1 MPHTHEGGLRHDH
14 ADGDVD
20 HSHDDV
26 DTTTT
31 TPRGY
36 APTPVHERPVTR
48 DRADYVEHEREYPYS
63 VRGGFSLGG
72 IFTGVVV
79 ALGAVVLLAALIGG
93 IVAAAGVD
101 GGATADEV
109 TQFGWGAAIGLIVAQ
124 FLAYLWGGYTSGRMA
139 RGLGWL
145 NGLMVP
151 IAAIVI
157 ALLIGL
163 LVQWMGADTGVVVA
177 YGQDQVPVGIDAEQF
192 RNIGLVAGIGSLI
205 AMFLGGI
212 FGGMLGARW
221 HDKLEARHGVEE
233 ERHLRAA

>member
-14 ADGDVD
+14 DGGDVS

-36 APTPVHERPVTR
+36 GPGPVPAAPVTG
-48 DRADYVEHEREYPYS
+48 DRPGYVEREREYPYS
-63 VRGGFSLGG
+63 VRGGFSFGAIL
-72 IFTGVVV
+72 TGVVV
-79 ALGAVVLLAALIGG
+79 ALGAMLLLTALIGG

-101 GGATADEV
+101 GGTTGDEV
-109 TQFGWGAAIGLIVAQ
+109 VQLGWGAAIGLIVAT

-139 RGLGWL
+139 RGVGWL

-151 IAAIVI
+151 IAAIII
-157 ALLIGL
+157 AVLIGL
-163 LVQWMGADTGVVVA
+163 LVRWMGADTGVDVP
-177 YGQDQVPVGIDAEQF
+177 YGANRVPVGFDVDQF

-205 AMFLGGI
+205 AMFLGAI
-212 FGGMLGARW
+212 FGGTLGARW
-221 HDKLEARHGVEE
+221 HDKLEARHGVDEE
-233 ERHLRAA
+233 THLRAA

>member
-1 MPHTHEGGLRHDH
+1 MPHTHEGGLTHDH
-14 ADGDVD
+14 VQGDVE
-20 HSHDDV
+20 HSHEQP
-26 DTTTT
+26 TTTDT
-31 TPRGY
+31 RPGY
-36 APTPVHERPVTR
+36 DHTAAPGRPVTR
-48 DRADYVEHEREYPYS
+48 DEAYVERDYPYS

-79 ALGAVVLLAALIGG
+79 ALGAMLLLAALIGG

-101 GGATADEV
+101 GGTTGDEL

-157 ALLIGL
+157 AVLIGL
-163 LVQWMGADTGVVVA
+163 LVRAMGADTGVDVPFGA
-177 YGQDQVPVGIDAEQF
+177 ERVPVGIDVDQF
-192 RNIGLVAGIGSLI
+192 RNIGLVAGIGGLI

-221 HDKLEARHGVEE
+221 HDKLEARRGVDE